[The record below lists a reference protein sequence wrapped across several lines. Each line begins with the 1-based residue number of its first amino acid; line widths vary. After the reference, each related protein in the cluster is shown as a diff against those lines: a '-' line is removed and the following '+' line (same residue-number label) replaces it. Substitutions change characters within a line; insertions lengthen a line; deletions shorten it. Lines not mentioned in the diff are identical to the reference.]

1 MGAMEPLVG
10 DRLSSIVLNVTL
22 TWTWARTSNRD
33 GMVEIKVC

>member
-1 MGAMEPLVG
+1 MGAMEPLDG

-22 TWTWARTSNRD
+22 TWTWTRISNRD